1 MNYIDVA
8 IFLIILISLV
18 IGIYK
23 GFIREVFSLASLILA
38 LVLAFYFSSYV
49 TQWTSGFLQDWQP
62 HILGINF
69 GGEAIVFAV
78 SFVIIFLVV
87 LIVGRLLTRAL
98 NMLID
103 QSFLKSFNRLLGGLF
118 GLIRGCIV
126 VILLVAFAA
135 LTKAPS
141 YGWWQGSKWLPPF
154 IDGARYAVAYL
165 PSEYAIHFEFG
176 EADKMIELPES
187 DGIKHRL

>member
-8 IFLIILISLV
+8 IALIILISLI

-38 LVLAFYFSSYV
+38 VILAFYFSSYV
-49 TQWTSGFLQDWQP
+49 VQWTGGFLQDWQP
-62 HILGINF
+62 QIF
-69 GGEAIVFAV
+69 GTGFDGGAIVFAV
-78 SFVIIFLVV
+78 SFVIIFLAV

-98 NMLID
+98 NMLVD
-103 QSFLKSFNRLLGGLF
+103 QGFLKGLNRLFGGLF

-141 YGWWQGSKWLPPF
+141 YGWWQSSEWLPPF
-154 IDGARYAVAYL
+154 IDGARYVIAYL
-165 PSEYAIHFEFG
+165 PSEYANYFEFG
-176 EADKMIELPES
+176 EADKVIDLPEPDS
-187 DGIKHRL
+187 VKHRL